1 MVPFITSVLSLT
13 LAMTTITTGTR
24 ESYSPLFPLE
34 SRKHARSPYTV
45 CAGLIVY
52 RILQINNGVAS
63 QDITRVGG
71 NRKLTRVVRILV
83 ESGLLYTASVIVFF
97 ATFLASNNAQYG
109 VSDVVSARHASPS
122 HSQIRE
128 RKY

>member
-1 MVPFITSVLSLT
+1 MPFITSVLSLT
-13 LAMTTITTGTR
+13 LAMTTITTGKR
-24 ESYSPLFPLE
+24 ESGSPLLTL
-34 SRKHARSPYTV
+34 KLLRSPCTHYI
-45 CAGLIVY
+45 GLIVY

-63 QDITRVGG
+63 QEITRVGG

-109 VSDVVSARHASPS
+109 VSDVVSTRHASS
-122 HSQIRE
+122 SRS
-128 RKY
+128 